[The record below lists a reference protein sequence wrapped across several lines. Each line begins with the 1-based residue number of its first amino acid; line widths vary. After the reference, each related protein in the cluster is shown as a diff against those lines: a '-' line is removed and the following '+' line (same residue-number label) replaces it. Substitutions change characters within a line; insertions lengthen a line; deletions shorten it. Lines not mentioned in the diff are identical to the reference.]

1 MAMMSATGNIR
12 VMKRFGRAL
21 AVATLAAA
29 CSSPAAQST
38 QSPTLSP
45 TPIASATPT
54 PTSQLRSSA
63 TPLQRGDVL
72 TMTADREMVTFFAD
86 RGSLI
91 ARSTREGLPP
101 YHSAI
106 QRADPSSGAWKT
118 IFEDDASFSLEK
130 VASGRMAMSEYRAE
144 LLSGGAYDVTV
155 VVVDLSTG
163 QKRDVDHFALSSATF
178 HGGGGGPRHAVGGL
192 IALGT
197 NNIGWTH
204 LYELPGGNVE
214 SELRVASLSD
224 PSRATALG
232 RSREWIEPISIDDK
246 RLMYVVGG
254 TERDELRVRDL
265 ATTQDRS
272 LAFLRAPTQSA
283 GRDGPLASAVW
294 AGWLDHPALSGAP
307 DAKPGSP
314 TTTTFRAVN
323 VETGELRERDL
334 GPDYCHSFTAN
345 AETFVWQCGAA
356 TAKVQAFD
364 PNTWADRTVVVSG
377 GPPVSLAAAAGG
389 FIWREAVAGTPLVTL
404 FTPAVSS
411 APASPLPA
419 PTYVRFAVDKSDL
432 ADRPFIVVLFFDGGA
447 TDFRIVDPSGQIALR
462 VPIAG
467 SGVFGSESCMVRAL
481 PNDRTANATWIVLDS
496 AGYERFT
503 RDAPTY
509 RVQMD
514 SLGRTMTL
522 PLTDSG
528 CRAL

>member
-1 MAMMSATGNIR
+1 MAVSSAIGNIR

-29 CSSPAAQST
+29 CSSPAAQS
-38 QSPTLSP
+38 PTPSP
-45 TPIASATPT
+45 TPIASTTAALR
-54 PTSQLRSSA
+54 SQLRSSA
-63 TPLQRGDVL
+63 TPLVRGDVL
-72 TMTADREMVTFFAD
+72 TMTAQREMVTFFAD
-86 RGSLI
+86 SGSLI

-106 QRADPSSGAWKT
+106 QRADRSSGAWKT
-118 IFEDDASFSLEK
+118 IFEDDASFSSEK
-130 VASGRMAMSEYRAE
+130 VGSGRMAMSEYRAE
-144 LLSGGAYDVTV
+144 LLSGGGYDVTV

-163 QKRDVDHFALSSATF
+163 QKRDVDHFALSSASF

-197 NNIGWTH
+197 NNIAWTH
-204 LYELPGGNVE
+204 LYELPDGNVE

-224 PSRATALG
+224 PSRATVVG
-232 RSREWIEPISIDDK
+232 RSRDWIEPISIDDK
-246 RLMYVVGG
+246 QLLYGVGG

-265 ATTQDRS
+265 ATTGERS

-283 GRDGPLASAVW
+283 GRDGPVASAVW
-294 AGWLDHPALSGAP
+294 AGWLDYPPLSGAP
-307 DAKPGSP
+307 DAKPSSP

-334 GPDYCHSFTAN
+334 GPDYCHSLTAN

-377 GPPVSLAAAAGG
+377 GPPVSLVAATGG

-404 FTPAVSS
+404 FTPALSS
-411 APASPLPA
+411 APAAPRPA

-447 TDFRIVDPSGQIALR
+447 TDFKVVDPSGQIALR

-467 SGVFGSESCMVRAL
+467 SGVFTAESCMVRAR
-481 PNDRTANATWIVLDS
+481 PSGTSANATWVVLDS
-496 AGYERFT
+496 AGFERFT
-503 RDAPTY
+503 REASTY
-509 RVQMD
+509 RVQIE
-514 SLGRTMTL
+514 SLGGTVTL